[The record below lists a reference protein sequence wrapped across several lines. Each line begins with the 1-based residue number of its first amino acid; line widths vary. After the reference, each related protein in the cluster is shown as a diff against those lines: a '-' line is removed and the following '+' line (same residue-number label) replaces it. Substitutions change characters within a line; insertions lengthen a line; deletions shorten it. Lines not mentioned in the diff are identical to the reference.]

1 MLLRKNT
8 YLYTMNYVQTYDIAE
23 WQIAICA
30 DREAV
35 CDELLPSF
43 SVFKTERSAYPL
55 LMTMTVDQTLT
66 EAKESQHVKVCETGN
81 GDIVVDRLTTP
92 DGLSM
97 SGYQFQIKNLR
108 GETCALMQSNADFTQ
123 CRCRVFGELQNRQF
137 GLNNAMMMAF
147 AFAGAT
153 HGTLLIHASLVRH
166 DGFGYAFIA
175 KSGTGKSTQTTN
187 WLKVIPGCDLM
198 NDDNPVLRVKD
209 SEVWI
214 YGSPWSG
221 KTPCYRQVKA
231 PIGAIT
237 KIDRA
242 KENYVETLHPVMAF
256 NHLLSS
262 CSVMKWDKPTYSGIC
277 NTVTDVVEHL
287 TLYVLHCT
295 AEPESAKVCYEA
307 IRHRN

>member
-8 YLYTMNYVQTYDIAE
+8 YLYTMNYVQTYEIAE

-30 DREAV
+30 DSEAV

-43 SVFKTERSAYPL
+43 SVFKTEKTECPL
-55 LMTMTVDQTLT
+55 LMTMTVDETLA
-66 EAKESQHVKVCETGN
+66 EAIGSQHVRVCETGN
-81 GDIVVDRLTTP
+81 GDIVVDRLMAP
-92 DGLSM
+92 DASA
-97 SGYQFQIKNLR
+97 SIGYQFQIKNLR
-108 GETCALMQSNADFTQ
+108 GEVCALMHSNADFTQ
-123 CRCRVFGELQNRQF
+123 CRCRVFGELLNKQF
-137 GLNNAMMMAF
+137 GLNNAMMMAY

-175 KSGTGKSTQTTN
+175 KSGTGKSTQTAN
-187 WLKVIPGCDLM
+187 WLKVIPDCDLM

-209 SEVWI
+209 GEVWI

-231 PIGAIT
+231 PLGAIT

-242 KENYVETLHPVMAF
+242 KENSVETLHPIMAF
-256 NHLLSS
+256 NQLLSA
-262 CSVMKWDKPTYSGIC
+262 CSVMKWDKPTYNGIC
-277 NTVTDVVEHL
+277 NTVTDVVERL
-287 TLYVLHCT
+287 TLYMLHCT
-295 AEPESAKVCYEA
+295 AEPESAIVCHEA
-307 IRHRN
+307 IRYRS